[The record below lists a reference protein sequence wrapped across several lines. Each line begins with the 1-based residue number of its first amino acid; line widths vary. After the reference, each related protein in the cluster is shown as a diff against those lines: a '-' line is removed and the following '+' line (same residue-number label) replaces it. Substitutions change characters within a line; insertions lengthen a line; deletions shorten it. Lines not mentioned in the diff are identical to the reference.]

1 MIMQRHN
8 PYEAPKPHLER
19 QLERK
24 AMQLALTRGWYEI
37 KIMKASRKGFPDR
50 FLARDGRVLLI
61 EFKRP
66 GELDDTSRNQKKEHL
81 ALDAHGVEVHVI
93 DSMEQVRELLY

>member
-1 MIMQRHN
+1 MQRHSPN
-8 PYEAPKPHLER
+8 EAPKAQIES

-24 AMQLALTRGWYEI
+24 AMKLALTRGWYEI

-50 FLARDGRVLLI
+50 FLARDGRVVLI

-66 GELDDTSRNQKKEHL
+66 GALEDTSRNQKKEHL
-81 ALDAHGVEVHVI
+81 ALAAHGVEVHVI
-93 DSMEQVRELLY
+93 DSMEQARELLY